1 MSDDNKSK
9 VKYNIGTSN
18 EKTNIIAYSP
28 VMEVDDNGIRI
39 LYDND
44 DSDEIDN
51 DYNEN
56 NVNKPLLSNYHL
68 S

>member
-18 EKTNIIAYSP
+18 EKTNIIEYSP